1 MAVLKQL
8 EPARG
13 EIWLVEYRA
22 DLSDLYPSHGD
33 EAFVTNEKEW
43 YKYEANA
50 ATWRRLVTFQKLD
63 EALVSDDGHVIES
76 LTQGVK

>member
-1 MAVLKQL
+1 MAVLHQTEK
-8 EPARG
+8 ARG
-13 EIWLVEYRA
+13 EIWLVENRE
-22 DLSDLYPSHGD
+22 DLSSVYPSHGD
-33 EAFVTNEKEW
+33 EAFVVNEKEW
-43 YKYEANA
+43 YKYEHYA